1 MSNRNQVY
9 LAQEEEEDIEEPSFP
24 TLQQEVPTQE
34 VAKKLNESPDQSSDY
49 YTQQENSTRAAI
61 DLLTEKS
68 NHEMTHNY
76 SGDIINA
83 ESNLQSPS
91 KRPDL
96 SSKGD
101 ESLLSQRQNRFD
113 YEYQAQLTSKIK
125 ESPSQL
131 RNQLLEKYEREFAKA
146 GSYLESKTYRIQQSY
161 NSNQSAP
168 LEGINTVQIENKN
181 A

>member
-1 MSNRNQVY
+1 MQKQEQEPEDNGRSIPPNRLSFGPDQNESY
-9 LAQEEEEDIEEPSFP
+9 EEEGEDIEEPSFP

-68 NHEMTHNY
+68 NHEMTHHY
-76 SGDIINA
+76 SGDIINT

-96 SSKGD
+96 SSRGD

-113 YEYQAQLTSKIK
+113 YEYQTQLTSKIK
-125 ESPSQL
+125 ESPS
-131 RNQLLEKYEREFAKA
+131 
-146 GSYLESKTYRIQQSY
+146 
-161 NSNQSAP
+161 
-168 LEGINTVQIENKN
+168 
-181 A
+181 